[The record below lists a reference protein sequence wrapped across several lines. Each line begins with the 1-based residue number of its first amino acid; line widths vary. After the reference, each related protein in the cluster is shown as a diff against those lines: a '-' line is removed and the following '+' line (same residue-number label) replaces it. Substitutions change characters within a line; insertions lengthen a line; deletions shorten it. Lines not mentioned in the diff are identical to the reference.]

1 MFHDLRIACRSLRRV
16 PGFAAVVIL
25 TLALGIGANTAIF
38 SVVNGVLLTP
48 LAYPQPDRLVL
59 VWEQNPHR
67 GSARNVVSPSN
78 YLDWR
83 DRARSFSG
91 LAAFTWT
98 GITLT
103 GGNPEHAEGRAV
115 SQEFFSVLGV
125 APALGRT
132 FTAEENTP
140 GAAKVIMLSHGLW
153 QRRFGGDSAIVG
165 RTIQV
170 AGGDVRV
177 VGVMPVSFQSMPY
190 GQDQY
195 WEPLGL
201 DPADRERRGRYAMV
215 IGRLRD
221 GVSAEQAQTEMTS
234 IAADLAR
241 EHVEFNTGWGASVV
255 TLTDQVVGRAR
266 PILLTLLGAVSLVLL
281 IACANVANLV
291 LARTAARRREF
302 AVRAALGAT
311 PLRLARGVLAESV
324 LLAVI
329 GGAAGLVLAVWG
341 VGLLVAAA
349 PAEVP
354 RLAQIGVD
362 GRVLAVTLLVTLLA
376 GILFGSP
383 GALGRG
389 RAGLAADL
397 HGAGRRSTSGAD
409 AKRLRGALVVAQV
422 SLSMILLVGAGLLIR
437 SLQRLTAVDPGFDP
451 SRVLTVAVDLPAAT
465 YPEAPRRT
473 AFYAGREPSRASN
486 RPR

>member
-1 MFHDLRIACRSLRRV
+1 MSMLHDLRIAIRSLRRV
-16 PGFAAVVIL
+16 PGFAAVVVL

-38 SVVNGVLLTP
+38 SVVNGVLFTP
-48 LAYPQPDRLVL
+48 LPYPRPDRLVL

-67 GSARNVVSPSN
+67 GNSRNVVSPSN

-115 SQEFFSVLGV
+115 SQEFFTVLGV
-125 APALGRT
+125 TSALGRT
-132 FTAEENTP
+132 FTAEESAP
-140 GAAKVIMLSHGLW
+140 GAAKVMVLSHGLW
-153 QRRFGGDSAIVG
+153 QRRFGGDSTIVG
-165 RTIQV
+165 RTIAV

-177 VGVMPVSFQSMPY
+177 VGVMPASFQSMPL

-221 GVSAEQAQTEMTS
+221 GVSAEQAQAEMTS

-241 EHVEFNTGWGASVV
+241 EHVDFNTGWGANVV
-255 TLTDQVVGRAR
+255 TLTDQIVGHAR
-266 PILLTLLGAVSLVLL
+266 PVLLTLLGAVSLVLL
-281 IACANVANLV
+281 IACANVANLM

-302 AVRAALGAT
+302 AVRAALGAS
-311 PLRLARGVLAESV
+311 PRRLARQLLTESV
-324 LLAVI
+324 LLAVV
-329 GGAAGLVLAVWG
+329 GGVAGLVLAVWG
-341 VGLLVAAA
+341 VDVLVAAA

-354 RLAQIGVD
+354 RLAQIGLD
-362 GRVLAVTLLVTLLA
+362 GRVLAVTIVVTLLA
-376 GILFGSP
+376 GVLFGAP
-383 GALGRG
+383 GAMQIGRK
-389 RAGLAADL
+389 L
-397 HGAGRRSTSGAD
+397 
-409 AKRLRGALVVAQV
+409 
-422 SLSMILLVGAGLLIR
+422 
-437 SLQRLTAVDPGFDP
+437 
-451 SRVLTVAVDLPAAT
+451 
-465 YPEAPRRT
+465 
-473 AFYAGREPSRASN
+473 
-486 RPR
+486 